1 MTVHEALRAQ
11 FKAMKNRPL
20 KENIAYLWDYY
31 GMKAIL
37 LLVVLILL
45 IGQIVSM
52 LSQKD
57 PVFCGVFFGVSL
69 QPESEDYL
77 QNFANEAGID
87 PEHYELSVQV
97 SPDIRPFD
105 AVTEDE
111 YYHMQRFTAMVS
123 ARSVEVI
130 AANPDLYLYYSYG
143 SYTYDLRNVFSLE
156 ELSALSAHLYYIDG
170 ELLAFLENND
180 NPEFT
185 LDQYPDPAK
194 PEEMADPIPVA
205 VGIQATTQAFQNS
218 YPFVT
223 KDVMLGI
230 CLNSE
235 NLDNAQSFLR
245 YALDLSLQERTP

>member
-143 SYTYDLRNVFSLE
+143 SYTYDLRNVFSPE

-170 ELLAFLENND
+170 ELL
-180 NPEFT
+180 
-185 LDQYPDPAK
+185 
-194 PEEMADPIPVA
+194 
-205 VGIQATTQAFQNS
+205 ATTQAFQNS

-245 YALDLSLQERTP
+245 YALDLPLQERTP